1 MTCFLM
7 KKLIPLFLALIFI
20 ACDQPRHQKTEQSP
34 AAAKNES
41 VPDRLFSLEKTHV
54 FSDPSAL
61 DTFKLEV
68 TGKDVLT
75 ATIRFRIISRG
86 GKVIYN
92 EQFAGNYLIDNG
104 IMEGV
109 EDPQT
114 ITDST
119 RRVYIQNR
127 LKQFFDKKNF
137 RKPAIKTDARYEDQ
151 NTSWELFDELKANP
165 EAWSFYYLLGK
176 EDGRY
181 IAWSKKFKR
190 VMMFY
195 NCC

>member
-1 MTCFLM
+1 M
-7 KKLIPLFLALIFI
+7 KKLIPLFLALLIT
-20 ACDQPRHQKTEQSP
+20 ACDQKRPQQSSVEPP
-34 AAAKNES
+34 AAKKES
-41 VPDRLFSLEKTHV
+41 APDRLFSLEKTHV

-61 DTFKLEV
+61 DTFKLDV

-75 ATIRFRIISRG
+75 ATIQFRIISPAG
-86 GKVIYN
+86 TEIYN
-92 EQFAGNYLIDNG
+92 EQFTGNYLIDYE

-109 EDPQT
+109 EDPQI

-127 LKQFFDKKNF
+127 LKQFFDVKNF

-151 NTSWELFDELKANP
+151 NTSRELFDELKANP

-181 IAWSKKFKR
+181 IAWSEKFQR